1 MEFATELEVAIPM
14 AEKLLFSTTATDAI
28 EACTLLGIAHQFGV
42 AGAAAAIRDALFQVF
57 HRDQSVRNNIA
68 LVYKDIYL
76 NNHKNQKLKRQE
88 ALTCVKS
95 LIDLLKGLQPGQSQ
109 ALTQLILTWYN
120 NKDIGN
126 DILQVMI

>member
-28 EACTLLGIAHQFGV
+28 EACTLLGIAYQFGV

-76 NNHKNQKLKRQE
+76 NNHKNQKSKRQE
-88 ALTCVKS
+88 ALTSVKS

-126 DILQVMI
+126 DVLQVMI